1 MSSNRLIF
9 LFLGIILLVVV
20 ILSSKRIA
28 TTLRGWFGK
37 YIPAIQT
44 TEFSPTPTPTVTP
57 TMGVLS
63 PTPTPRKNA
72 FPTQQGSTPSSQI
85 PATGPETV
93 VWLLLGGGVT
103 GGLTLRKLSRI
114 TSLKKN

>member
-9 LFLGIILLVVV
+9 LFLGIVLLVVV

-37 YIPAIQT
+37 YVPGVQT
-44 TEFSPTPTPTVTP
+44 VEESPTPTITPYPTVKI
-57 TMGVLS
+57 VS
-63 PTPTPRKNA
+63 PTPLQKKAIEVTRKSS
-72 FPTQQGSTPSSQI
+72 PTSTIPS
-85 PATGPETV
+85 TGPETV

-103 GGLTLRKLSRI
+103 GGIALRRI
-114 TSLKKN
+114 GSSILKKS